1 MLSNNT
7 DRKIV
12 NEIMEVTRANEG
24 KEIKWIF
31 EFKNKSIIFT
41 YYLKSFL
48 TLNYIIMLF
57 YQTYL
62 IYLITEIKLLSYFK
76 LLSWFT
82 NINWKFNLSV

>member
-31 EFKNKSIIFT
+31 EFKNKLIIFT

-48 TLNYIIMLF
+48 TL
-57 YQTYL
+57 
-62 IYLITEIKLLSYFK
+62 KLYHYVILPNILN
-76 LLSWFT
+76 LL
-82 NINWKFNLSV
+82 NNWN